1 MSEKLKKEMENVE
14 KMKKINTELS
24 VTKSASESTMSD
36 LNDKLSALAED
47 RNLLEREMAK
57 LQSQLQLEKNQRNEA
72 SVHVHEVE
80 SRLKA
85 LASELESVRV
95 REQSTARKNDE
106 LNGQLAEKEKTR
118 AQVNENIQFWF

>member
-1 MSEKLKKEMENVE
+1 
-14 KMKKINTELS
+14 
-24 VTKSASESTMSD
+24 MSD
-36 LNDKLSALAED
+36 LNDKLSALTED

-72 SVHVHEVE
+72 SVHVQEAE

-85 LASELESVRV
+85 LASELESTRV

-106 LNGQLAEKEKTR
+106 LNGQLAEKSPPNSCR
-118 AQVNENIQFWF
+118 